1 MTYETIMYGIKCNRC
16 QAIYED
22 SEGANLAVDRHGDL
36 EESAQEDGWY
46 VNGDRHYCPN
56 CHTINEN
63 DEVVTK
69 PLIDYYFFK
78 FKNELQM
85 LTGRQYTF
93 SETET
98 LFVLKSNYCYKRLNE
113 AQSLI
118 LRDIIPDFVV
128 DYRTPERVKDKRY
141 ETETIRIPKD
151 FKHK

>member
-16 QAIYED
+16 QKIYED

-36 EESAQEDGWY
+36 EESAQEDGWH

-56 CHTINEN
+56 CYTINEN

-69 PLIDYYFFK
+69 PLIDYYF
-78 FKNELQM
+78 
-85 LTGRQYTF
+85 
-93 SETET
+93 
-98 LFVLKSNYCYKRLNE
+98 
-113 AQSLI
+113 
-118 LRDIIPDFVV
+118 
-128 DYRTPERVKDKRY
+128 DYRTPEKIKGKRY

>member
-1 MTYETIMYGIKCNRC
+1 
-16 QAIYED
+16 
-22 SEGANLAVDRHGDL
+22 
-36 EESAQEDGWY
+36 
-46 VNGDRHYCPN
+46 
-56 CHTINEN
+56 
-63 DEVVTK
+63 
-69 PLIDYYFFK
+69 
-78 FKNELQM
+78 M

-128 DYRTPERVKDKRY
+128 DYRTPERVKGKRY